1 MRTADQLTDNL
12 HKWVIEYLSDY
23 SYLPAK
29 QHLQPNLYRIILTL
43 LFFSGFTLVFFGDL
57 ASLDLV
63 IHLS

>member
-1 MRTADQLTDNL
+1 MRTADQLTDTL

-43 LFFSGFTLVFFGDL
+43 LFFSGFTFVFF
-57 ASLDLV
+57 
-63 IHLS
+63 